1 MEDTAPAIVAEHEG
15 DQAKRVLE
23 GEANAKATGPHY
35 PTNFFGKHRMSAAIT
50 NLQSQIN
57 AIQEELDQVEALGK
71 SSAVCQELIS
81 SVESI
86 PDPLLPSTMGP
97 ADVSW
102 DRWFRGAHNSKN
114 QKRWI

>member
-1 MEDTAPAIVAEHEG
+1 MEDTAPAIVAVHEG

-71 SSAVCQELIS
+71 SSAVCQE
-81 SVESI
+81 
-86 PDPLLPSTMGP
+86 TMGP